1 MNSVK
6 SIFFRLLLPAMFVI
20 LMSAAGASGED
31 APALSEEAFNYAS
44 FEGSVMRRVEIIITD
59 CPWCT
64 PSVEQ
69 MARNLIALR
78 QNEQFRADKYQ
89 ESVES
94 LSLSGNFEETMP
106 SVKALD
112 DGIEVTF
119 VLKPAR
125 VISNI
130 RVSGEYPLFKSEVL
144 KAMSI
149 YPGDTLLPGS
159 LTEHEARLG
168 YLYSLEGYIDPKVS
182 IEEVRDNAAGTS
194 LVNVQI
200 QPGDYYVLDEFRLDG
215 NRGISASEIR
225 MHMNVWRTSFLLLE
239 SRRFKEQKFDR
250 DVKNLTKLYYKRRY
264 PECEIHPTISRDPV
278 KALVSVGL
286 TIKEGPRYEVS
297 FSGNHRFW
305 SSTLK
310 KDLVIFKEGNR
321 RDRGLRKSIENI
333 RKRYRMAGYLFTE
346 VRIHDEKLTSGDL
359 ITRRIELII
368 TEGPHTTVKSLKFTG
383 NSAFDDESLKKTAR
397 KATKSI
403 SKADDYIPD
412 LLDMDISAVQNHY
425 MQAGYKDVKIT
436 PDIVW
441 NKDRTSVDI
450 NMKIDE
456 GVKSLVRSLTIT
468 GLTDMSLEK
477 ARRESLSLKAGQPF
491 SDMLMKKDEVSLA
504 NLISAS
510 GHPYVSVTSSTGFTP
525 DLSGVDVN
533 FSVNEGPLVH
543 MGNIYYKGNLK
554 TRTKVLD
561 RELKIKPGDN
571 FSLAAILE
579 GQKNIRDM
587 GIFKSV
593 QFKTPGLKDK
603 EERVHL
609 LVDVEETPPYYIQGG
624 VGYRSDNGFYGN
636 ARAGDR
642 NLFGMNYNTWV
653 SGEISQVGYKGEVAL
668 NQRNLFG
675 TDISTTYSVAY
686 ERKEDFNQTFGVK
699 DLAGSINFQRKFT
712 PEHLTASLGFR
723 YERREQFPQDSSI
736 VTDDTYLPRSIL
748 VTTPGV
754 EYDTRDSFVRP
765 SKGIY
770 SSIYVDVSRGLENS
784 LDNFFKYKF
793 LLRGYW
799 RPLSRVTFAGMGGV
813 GYIDPYDTSSSIPVD
828 QLFYLGGTFSVRGYS
843 ENMLRYDS
851 QDNPVGGRLS
861 VNASLEARI
870 ELISSLEATLFYDT
884 GSIQKPVTDAGTDSF
899 RSSVG
904 LGLSYITPIGPISL
918 LYGLKI
924 HPRED
929 EKPGCFHFSIGYTF

>member
-1 MNSVK
+1 MNSDK
-6 SIFFRLLLPAMFVI
+6 FFFLRLIGLAMLAI
-20 LMSAAGASGED
+20 LFSAAGASGENT
-31 APALSEEAFNYAS
+31 SVSTENAFKPAS
-44 FEGSVMRRVEIIITD
+44 FEGSVMKRVEVIITG

-64 PSVEQ
+64 PAIEQ
-69 MARNLIALR
+69 MARDLIALH
-78 QNEQFRADKYQ
+78 QNERFTAGKYD
-89 ESVES
+89 ESIES
-94 LSLSGNFEETMP
+94 LTLSGSFEEILP
-106 SVKALD
+106 SIKTLD
-112 DGIEVTF
+112 EGIEVIF

-125 VISNI
+125 VISDI
-130 RVSGEYPLFKSEVL
+130 KVSGEYPLFKSEVL

-149 YPGDTLLPGS
+149 YPGDTLLPGA
-159 LTEHEARLG
+159 LTAHEARLG
-168 YLYSLEGYIDPKVS
+168 DLYSLEGYIEPRVK
-182 IEEVRDNAAGTS
+182 IEEVRDSSAGTS

-200 QPGDYYVLDEFRLDG
+200 QPGDYYVLDQFTIDG
-215 NRGISASEIR
+215 NRGMSASEIR
-225 MHMNVWRTSFLLLE
+225 MHMNIWRTSFLILE
-239 SRRFKEQKFDR
+239 SRRFKEPEFDR
-250 DVKNLTKLYYKRRY
+250 DVKNLTKLYWKRRY
-264 PECEIHPTISRDPV
+264 PECEIRSTVSKDPG

-286 TIKEGPRYEVS
+286 SIKEGPRYEVS

-333 RKRYRMAGYLFTE
+333 KQRYRMAGYSFTE
-346 VRIHDEKLTSGDL
+346 VKIKDEKITANNLT
-359 ITRRIELII
+359 TRRIELTI
-368 TEGPHTTVKSLKFTG
+368 TEGPHTSVKSMKFTG
-383 NSAFDDESLKKTAR
+383 NSAFDEESLKKTMKTGTGSLSR
-397 KATKSI
+397 E
-403 SKADDYIPD
+403 DDYIPD
-412 LLDMDISAVQNHY
+412 QLEMDISAIKNRYLQS
-425 MQAGYKDVKIT
+425 GYQDVKIT

-441 NKDRTSVDI
+441 NKDRTAVEI
-450 NMKIDE
+450 TMKIDE
-456 GVKSLVRSLTIT
+456 GVKSIVKSLTFT
-468 GLTDMSLEK
+468 GLTAMSREK
-477 ARRESLSLKAGQPF
+477 ALESLRLKAGQPF
-491 SDMLMKKDEVSLA
+491 SNALVKKDEVSLA

-510 GHPYVSVTSSTGFTP
+510 GHPYVTVKSSAGFTP
-525 DLSGVDVN
+525 DKSEVDVS
-533 FSVNEGPLVH
+533 FSVNEGPLVRI
-543 MGNIYYKGNLK
+543 GNIYYKGNLK
-554 TRTKVLD
+554 TRRKVLD
-561 RELKIKPGDN
+561 REIKIRTGDD

-603 EERVHL
+603 EENIPL

-642 NLFGMNYNTWV
+642 NLFGMNYDSWA

-675 TDISTTYSVAY
+675 TNISTTYSISY
-686 ERKEDFNQTFGVK
+686 ERKEDFNQTFGIK
-699 DLAGSINFQRKFT
+699 DLTGSINFQRKFT
-712 PEHLTASLGFR
+712 PEHLTASLGLR

-736 VTDDTYLPRSIL
+736 VTDDTYLPRGIL
-748 VTTPGV
+748 VTTPGLA
-754 EYDTRDSFVRP
+754 YDTRDSFVRP

-770 SSIYVDVSRGLENS
+770 SSLYIDVSRGLENS
-784 LDNFFKYKF
+784 LDNFLKYKF

-799 RPLSRVTFAGMGGV
+799 RPLPRLTFAGMGGV
-813 GYIDPYDTSSSIPVD
+813 GFIDPYDTSSSIPVD
-828 QLFYLGGTFSVRGYS
+828 QLFYLGGTFSVRGYA

-851 QDNPVGGRLS
+851 QDNAVGGRLS

-870 ELISSLEATLFYDT
+870 ELINSLEATLFYDT
-884 GSIQKPVTDAGTDSF
+884 GSIQKPVTEAGTDSF

-904 LGLSYITPIGPISL
+904 FGLSYITPIGPISL

-929 EKPGCFHFSIGYTF
+929 ESPGCFHFSIGYTF

>member
-6 SIFFRLLLPAMFVI
+6 TIILKLLLPAMLLIIV
-20 LMSAAGASGED
+20 SAANASGED
-31 APALSEEAFNYAS
+31 APVLTEDAFNYAT
-44 FEGSVMRRVEIIITD
+44 FEGSVMRRVDIIITE

-64 PSVEQ
+64 PLVEQ
-69 MARNLIALR
+69 MARDLIVLH
-78 QNEQFRADKYQ
+78 QNEQFTAGKYK

-94 LSLSGNFEETMP
+94 LNLSGNFEEIMP
-106 SVKALD
+106 SVKAFD
-112 DGIEVTF
+112 NGIEVTF

-125 VISNI
+125 VIRDI
-130 RVSGEYPLFKSEVL
+130 RVRGEYPLFKSEVL

-168 YLYSLEGYIDPKVS
+168 DLYTLEGYIQPRVK
-182 IEEVRDNAAGTS
+182 IEEARDIAAGTS
-194 LVNVQI
+194 LINVQI
-200 QPGDYYVLDEFRLDG
+200 QPGDYYVLDDFTIDG
-215 NRGISASEIR
+215 NSGISTSAIR
-225 MHMNVWRTSFLLLE
+225 MHMNVWRTSFLILE

-264 PECEIHPTISRDPV
+264 PECEIHPTISRDPG
-278 KALVSVGL
+278 KALVSIDL
-286 TIKEGPRYEVS
+286 NIKEGPRYEVS

-333 RKRYRMAGYLFTE
+333 KKRYRMAGYLFTE
-346 VRIHDEKLTSGDL
+346 VQIHDEKTTDNDLT
-359 ITRRIELII
+359 TRRIELAI
-368 TEGPHTTVKSLKFTG
+368 TEGPHTTVKSMRFTG
-383 NSAFDDESLKKTAR
+383 NSAFDEEALKKTIKTGTRAL
-397 KATKSI
+397 
-403 SKADDYIPD
+403 SKEDDYVPE
-412 LLDMDISAVQNHY
+412 LLDMDISAIKNRY
-425 MQAGYKDVKIT
+425 LQAGYQDVKIT

-441 NKDRTSVDI
+441 SKDKTSVDI
-450 NMKIDE
+450 TMNIDE
-456 GVKSLVRSLTIT
+456 GVESLVKTLTIT
-468 GLTDMSLEK
+468 GLTVMSREK
-477 ARRESLSLKAGQPF
+477 ALESLRLKAGQPF

-510 GHPYVSVTSSTGFTP
+510 GHPYVSVISSAGFRP
-525 DLSGVDVN
+525 DRSGADV
-533 FSVNEGPLVH
+533 SYEVNEGPLVS

-554 TRTKVLD
+554 TRRKILD
-561 RELKIKPGDN
+561 RELKIKPGDK
-571 FSLAAILE
+571 FSLAAILN

-603 EERVHL
+603 EECIPL

-712 PEHLTASLGFR
+712 PEHVTASLGFR

-784 LDNFFKYKF
+784 LDNFFKYK
-793 LLRGYW
+793 LLMRGYW

-828 QLFYLGGTFSVRGYS
+828 QLFYLGGTFSVRGYA

-861 VNASLEARI
+861 INASLEARI

-904 LGLSYITPIGPISL
+904 LGLSYITPIGPVSL

-924 HPRED
+924 DPRED
-929 EKPGCFHFSIGYTF
+929 ENPGAFHFSIGYTF

>member
-1 MNSVK
+1 M
-6 SIFFRLLLPAMFVI
+6 LAI
-20 LMSAAGASGED
+20 LFSAAGASGED
-31 APALSEEAFNYAS
+31 APAPTEEAFNYAS
-44 FEGSVMRRVEIIITD
+44 FEGSVMRRVEIIITE

-64 PSVEQ
+64 PAVEQ
-69 MARNLIALR
+69 MAHDLIVLH
-78 QNEQFRADKYQ
+78 QNEQFTADKYK

-94 LSLSGNFEETMP
+94 LNLSGNFEEILP
-106 SVKALD
+106 SVKVLD

-119 VLKPAR
+119 ILKPAR
-125 VISNI
+125 VIRDI
-130 RVSGEYPLFKSEVL
+130 RVRGEYPLFKSEVL

-149 YPGDTLLPGS
+149 YPGDTLLPGA
-159 LTEHEARLG
+159 LTDHEARLG
-168 YLYSLEGYIDPKVS
+168 ELYNLEGYIEPRVK
-182 IEEVRDNAAGTS
+182 IEEVRDIATGTS
-194 LVNVQI
+194 VVNVQI
-200 QPGDYYVLDEFRLDG
+200 EPGDYYVLDEFTIDG
-215 NRGISASEIR
+215 NRGISASGIR
-225 MHMNVWRTSFLLLE
+225 MHMNVWRTSFLILE

-250 DVKNLTKLYYKRRY
+250 DVKNLTRLYWKRRY
-264 PECEIHPTISRDPV
+264 PECEIHSSISRDPG

-286 TIKEGPRYEVS
+286 DIREGPRYEVS
-297 FSGNHRFW
+297 FSGNNRFW

-321 RDRGLRKSIENI
+321 RDRGLRKSVENI
-333 RKRYRMAGYLFTE
+333 RKRYRMAGFLFTE
-346 VRIHDEKLTSGDL
+346 VRIQDEKFTSGDL

-383 NSAFDDESLKKTAR
+383 ISAFDEESLKKTAR
-397 KATKSI
+397 TATKSI

-412 LLDMDISAVQNHY
+412 MLDMDISAIQNHY
-425 MQAGYKDVKIT
+425 MQAGYNDVKIT

-441 NKDRTSVDI
+441 NKDKTSVEI
-450 NMKIDE
+450 TMKIDE
-456 GVKSLVRSLTIT
+456 GVKSLVKTLTIT
-468 GLTDMSLEK
+468 GLTAMSREK
-477 ARRESLSLKAGQPF
+477 ALESLRLKAGQPF
-491 SDMLMKKDEVSLA
+491 SDALLKKDEVSLA

-525 DLSGVDVN
+525 DRSGVDIS
-533 FSVNEGPLVH
+533 FAVNEGPVVS
-543 MGNIYYKGNLK
+543 MGNIYYRGNLK
-554 TRTKVLD
+554 TRRKVLD
-561 RELKIKPGDN
+561 RELKIKPGED
-571 FSLAAILE
+571 FSLAAILK

-603 EERVHL
+603 EEHVPL

-642 NLFGMNYNTWV
+642 NLFGMNYDTWV
-653 SGEISQVGYKGEVAL
+653 GGEISQVGYKGEVAL
-668 NQRNLFG
+668 NQHNLFG

-699 DLAGSINFQRKFT
+699 DLAGSINFQRKFA
-712 PEHLTASLGFR
+712 PEHLTASLGLR

-754 EYDTRDSFVRP
+754 AYDTRDSFVRP

-770 SSIYVDVSRGLENS
+770 SSLYVDISRGLENS
-784 LDNFFKYKF
+784 LDNFLKYKF

-799 RPLSRVTFAGMGGV
+799 RPLSRITFAGMGGV

-828 QLFYLGGTFSVRGYS
+828 QLFYLGGTFSVRGYA
-843 ENMLRYDS
+843 ENMLCYDS

-884 GSIQKPVTDAGTDSF
+884 GSIQKPVTDAGTESF

-904 LGLSYITPIGPISL
+904 MGLSYITPIGPVSL

-929 EKPGCFHFSIGYTF
+929 EKPGAFHFSIGYTF